1 MLQKLKDLFIPCVE
15 NGYKPNF
22 LERMSV
28 GIMLVL
34 VLLSFAVANLQAL
47 LWISSDWMVSTIL
60 PAVIVDRTNDERGNG
75 QLGTLARSDVL
86 DAAAQL
92 KANDMAKYSYFA
104 HYSPTGVSPWH
115 WFDEAG
121 YNYIHAGENLAVH
134 FTDSDEVVKAWM
146 DSPSH
151 KANIMNGNYTE
162 IGVGTAKGE
171 YKGFPTIFV
180 VQLFGTPAQAKS
192 VDAEVAGVASEVT
205 PPKTD
210 TISVEKVAFEE
221 VSSTTIES
229 VAPATINTV
238 TETVMSEETTTPD
251 IVDGPTSVEEV
262 VMPSAPS
269 TAVASDT
276 EPMTLYSDLATSSR
290 GGMPAMTTGNTT
302 TEDTSKA
309 NVLGRVGT
317 EPSLF
322 LQIAYAVLAFVVV
335 IALILSI
342 VIEWRRQNP
351 VQIAYAGGLLAI
363 MALLFHVH
371 TILSSGV
378 TII

>member
-1 MLQKLKDLFIPCVE
+1 MLQKLKDLFIPCEE
-15 NGYKPNF
+15 NGYKPDF

-60 PAVIVDRTNDERGNG
+60 PAVIVERTNDERGDG
-75 QLGTLARSDVL
+75 QLGTLTRSDVL

-115 WFDEAG
+115 WFDETG

-146 DSPSH
+146 NSPSH

-180 VQLFGTPAQAKS
+180 VQLFGTPAQAKL
-192 VDAEVAGVASEVT
+192 VEAEVAGVASEVT
-205 PPKTD
+205 PAQTD
-210 TISVEKVAFEE
+210 TISVEKIAFEE
-221 VSSTTIES
+221 NTSSSSVES
-229 VAPATINTV
+229 VAPATIDTA
-238 TETVMSEETTTPD
+238 TETVIEDEVLTTTIPEEEEP
-251 IVDGPTSVEEV
+251 IVATTSVMENSE
-262 VMPSAPS
+262 
-269 TAVASDT
+269 T
-276 EPMTLYSDLATSSR
+276 EPVVLYSDLATSSR
-290 GGMPAMTTGNTT
+290 AGVPVMTTGNTT

-309 NVLGRVGT
+309 NVFGRIGT
-317 EPSLF
+317 ESSLV
-322 LQIAYAVLAFVVV
+322 LQIVYVALASLVLV
-335 IALILSI
+335 ALILSI

-351 VQIAYAGGLLAI
+351 VQIAYAGGLLVI
-363 MALLFHVH
+363 MAFLFHVH
-371 TILSSGV
+371 TMLSSGV
-378 TII
+378 SII